1 MQISNTAYGSTDGA
15 RSYDYAV
22 VIGRFQPVH
31 QGHVALLR
39 AGLQHARKLIVVAGS
54 MSQPRS
60 FKNPFTVDER
70 EQMIRAALPACDQ
83 ARVQVTGVSDAPYD
97 DAEWLQA
104 VQAAVYAAMRA
115 QGDDPATAR
124 VALLGHMKDQSSYYL
139 RIFPNWQWQPFANVE
154 GIDATA
160 IRHSYFSDEK
170 PPHALPPLWQQQAV
184 LPASTVDFLRT
195 FRQTPP
201 WQALHDERAF
211 LLDFGQQHRY
221 AHGGAMPVLC
231 LVQAVVLW
239 RQHILLV
246 QRQQQ
251 PGRGN
256 WALPETL
263 LQAGERLLDAAGRA
277 LRAVDVGAGEGAM
290 EGVEQACTAATLR
303 AHVRASAVLDV
314 PGRNQLGQAISH
326 AFLLQWPD
334 DAPAPWL
341 PAADV
346 PHRVRWQPVAQWPTM
361 QPLLHEDHY
370 FIARHFLDTLTAT
383 SAAAPATASPCSC
396 CAPDKETA
404 V

>member
-1 MQISNTAYGSTDGA
+1 MHISSSSAYGLTDGD

-22 VIGRFQPVH
+22 IIGRFQPVH
-31 QGHVALLR
+31 QGHAALLR

-70 EQMIRAALPACDQ
+70 ERMIRAVLPEHDQ

-97 DAEWLQA
+97 DAAWLQA
-104 VQAAVYAAMRA
+104 VQDAVYAAMRA

-160 IRHSYFSDEK
+160 IRHSYFSDELLDEP
-170 PPHALPPLWQQQAV
+170 PPHALLPLWQQPAV
-184 LPASTVDFLRT
+184 LPASTIDFLRT
-195 FRQTPP
+195 FRQTPA

-211 LLDFGQQHRY
+211 LLDFQRQHRY
-221 AHGGAMPVLC
+221 ARPDVDQAAPVLC
-231 LVQAVVLW
+231 LVQTLVLW
-239 RQHILLV
+239 RQRILLV
-246 QRQQQ
+246 QRQQP
-251 PGRGN
+251 PGQGN
-256 WALPETL
+256 WALPEAL
-263 LQAGERLLDAAGRA
+263 LQAGERLLDAASRA
-277 LRAVDVGAGEGAM
+277 LCALGGEH
-290 EGVEQACTAATLR
+290 AAAALR
-303 AHVRASAVLDV
+303 AHVRATAVFDV
-314 PGRNQLGQAISH
+314 PGRNQLGQAVSH

-334 DAPAPWL
+334 EAPAPWQ
-341 PAADV
+341 PAADA

-370 FIARHFLDTLTAT
+370 FIARHFLDTPTAT
-383 SAAAPATASPCSC
+383 SAAAPATACPCPC

-404 V
+404 A